1 MADYGLLFNSG
12 GPLMANPNPQTQP
25 QQGMSVESILG
36 NPAIQQVA
44 FELAAALDPEGFG
57 GRLAKA
63 GLAMRQG
70 QSAAA
75 GFGKADAQGKKNSQL
90 PQQPQQPQPTQTTA
104 NTNIANTAKQYTT
117 LGTILKNAGSVDPSI
132 IPGGYTK
139 TFVEALGANP
149 AVAQNPT
156 QPVGNMFAG
165 VPTGQA
171 VQEPVQSQ
179 TPSLELDPS
188 LAMTLT
194 PDIISNIYTHSINKE
209 KQSIDTAK
217 TKWDMDPQRYQEDL
231 LKAVA
236 PGITQAYAMAYA
248 GIEKMK
254 AEGQFNSEKAEEFI
268 ANNPVIA
275 KKVLP
280 NGMTTAEFI
289 RLNAGNPDAAK
300 NITDLINVQKDY
312 DAAIYSANMHYKAA
326 KETAD
331 AQGRSD
337 EFYKLTAAFQ
347 KFNEQA
353 TSKLMS
359 LEEWNAKK
367 PEERQYLMATG
378 TLPRTA
384 EAEEAI
390 RVAQQMRDYYGGL
403 LFGPGYSK
411 MIESMRKLKEKTGD
425 GKEEIADPTKLKQ
438 LEEEKRKRDDARRKQ
453 FPNLSNPKP
462 NSVPTSRYDSPM
474 GTMFNLFGG
483 GTT

>member
-12 GPLMANPNPQTQP
+12 GPLMANPNPQAQP

-57 GRLAKA
+57 GKLAKA

-90 PQQPQQPQPTQTTA
+90 PAPPQQPQPTQTTA
-104 NTNIANTAKQYTT
+104 NTNIADTAKQYTT

-132 IPGGYTK
+132 VPGGYTK

-194 PDIISNIYTHSINKE
+194 PDIVANIYTHSLNRE

-217 TKWDMDPQRYQEDL
+217 TKWDMDPQRYKEEL

-236 PGITQAYAMAYA
+236 PGVMQAYAMAEA
-248 GIEKMK
+248 EVSKVK
-254 AEGQFNSEKAEEFI
+254 AVGAFTSQRADEFI
-268 ANNPVIA
+268 SNNPMIA

-280 NGMTTAEFI
+280 NGMTVAQFV
-289 RLNAGNPDAAK
+289 RLNASNPAAAE
-300 NITDLINVQKDY
+300 NITNMLNVQKDY
-312 DAAIYSANMHYKAA
+312 EAAIYSANLHYKAA
-326 KETAD
+326 KENAD
-331 AQGRSD
+331 AQNRSD
-337 EFYKLTAAFQ
+337 EFYKLTNAFQ
-347 KFNEQA
+347 EYNKQA
-353 TSKLMS
+353 SSKLLSIEEYNAMPPAERIMS
-359 LEEWNAKK
+359 GAI
-367 PEERQYLMATG
+367 
-378 TLPRTA
+378 PRTK
-384 EAEEAI
+384 EAEETI
-390 RVAQQMRDYYGGL
+390 RIAKQMRDAIGVQLYG
-403 LFGPGYSK
+403 PAYSEMVK
-411 MIESMRKLKEKTGD
+411 SAQKLDALTGGGSKEV
-425 GKEEIADPTKLKQ
+425 ADPTKLEQ
-438 LEEEKRKRDDARRKQ
+438 LIEEEKANKNKSRGASRS
-453 FPNLSNPKP
+453 FGNPK
-462 NSVPTSRYDSPM
+462 DQIM
-474 GTMFNLFGG
+474 QLFSGG
-483 GTT
+483 PS